1 VAITVAAVATET
13 SIPGA
18 ATLTAEAAV
27 SSVAAIITK
36 AVATSVATLAAETS
50 ITRVA
55 ALIAEALTAGVAAL
69 TTKATVIAT
78 LAAEAPVTSIAAE
91 TSVIT
96 IAAITPG
103 AAITTVTTVGMAA
116 SIARATTIHEACW
129 FRARWPASRTIGFTC
144 ALGWCAGVAT
154 PVLAISLGRRRAGE
168 GSFTHAFP
176 VEVGDAYRPCRTG
189 RGRWAGCGIA
199 GGALDAK
206 STAWPRRIIHGGLR

>member
-1 VAITVAAVATET
+1 MAITVAAVATET

-96 IAAITPG
+96 I